1 MQEYEAIFIMPPC
14 DDEFAKNVVRYIQDG
29 IDHVKGKVT
38 HVEKWGTKKLAY
50 PIKNFKEGYYVLVNF
65 EMDSWYLTK
74 KEISAGIE
82 ELETAFKQFNDILKF
97 IIVRKEG

>member
-65 EMDSWYLTK
+65 EMDNWYLTK

>member
-50 PIKNFKEGYYVLVNF
+50 PIKGMKEGYYVLVNF
-65 EMDSWYLTK
+65 EMDSWELTK
-74 KEISAGIE
+74 KEISTGIE
-82 ELETAFKQFNDILKF
+82 ELETAFKQFDDIIKF